1 MKNQVIE
8 IIKDIIVSILI
19 LAIIIIVLCIIFY
32 DKIALSKAIPESENY
47 IPSKDMQKE
56 LQNNNLDEEEMVVV
70 NYFIDASDLKKYE
83 KTNEYNPEKSNP
95 FEELDSNRLDGLYTE
110 KKSSSISNS
119 ATSNFYD
126 DDGTK

>member
-8 IIKDIIVSILI
+8 IIKDVIVSILI
-19 LAIIIIVLCIIFY
+19 LATIIIVLCIIFY
-32 DKIALSKAIPESENY
+32 DEIALSKAIPESENY
-47 IPSKDMQKE
+47 IPSADMQKE
-56 LQNNNLDEEEMVVV
+56 LQNKNLDAEEMVIV

-110 KKSSSISNS
+110 KNSSTSSNT
-119 ATSNFYD
+119 TSNFYD
-126 DDGTK
+126 DEGTK